1 MNDCIN
7 TALGGEQAMIKDS
20 GDRREYATG
29 AVRDMAEGKG
39 RCDLLPLDVAAR
51 ILQDGKVLR
60 LISEFQRSEDTRFLY
75 EALDIFRNSCDWDD
89 STMLLEV
96 AKHMEDGAKKYGER
110 NWEKGL
116 PVDCYIDSA
125 VRHYLK
131 LLRGDDDEPHDRA
144 FCWNMLCCLW
154 TIRHK
159 SEKRESSHETLR

>member
-7 TALGGEQAMIKDS
+7 TDLGGEKSMIKDS
-20 GDRREYATG
+20 GDRREYRSG
-29 AVRDMAEGKG
+29 AVRDMEDGKG
-39 RCDLLPLDVAAR
+39 RCDLLPLNVAAM
-51 ILQDGKVLR
+51 ILQDGTILQ
-60 LISEFQRSEDTRFLY
+60 LIAEFQRSEDTRFLY

-96 AKHMEDGAKKYGER
+96 SKHMEEGAKKYGER

-131 LLRGDDDEPHDRA
+131 WRRGDNDEPHDRA
-144 FCWNMLCCLW
+144 FCWNVMCCIW
-154 TIRHK
+154 TIMHK
-159 SEKRESSHETLR
+159 SEKGCEQ

>member
-1 MNDCIN
+1 
-7 TALGGEQAMIKDS
+7 MIKDS

-29 AVRDMAEGKG
+29 AVRDMADGKG
-39 RCDLLPLDVAAR
+39 RCDLLPLDVAAM
-51 ILQDGKVLR
+51 ILQNGRVLR
-60 LISEFQRSEDTRFLY
+60 LIAEFQRSEDTRFLY
-75 EALDIFRNSCDWDD
+75 EALDIFRNSCEWDVP
-89 STMLLEV
+89 TMLLEV
-96 AKHMEDGAKKYGER
+96 SKHMEDGAKKYGER

-116 PVDCYIDSA
+116 PVSCFIDSA

-159 SEKRESSHETLR
+159 SEKGCEQCAST

>member
-1 MNDCIN
+1 MNDYIN
-7 TALGGEQAMIKDS
+7 TAERGEQAMIKDS

-39 RCDLLPLDVAAR
+39 RCDLLPLDVADT
-51 ILQDGKVLR
+51 LLGSPGVLHW
-60 LISEFQRSEDTRFLY
+60 IAEFQATDNEGFLMR
-75 EALDIFRNSCDWDD
+75 ALRTFWEEYGWDVP
-89 STMLLEV
+89 TMLLEV
-96 AKHMEDGAKKYGER
+96 SKHMEEGAKKYGER

-116 PVDCYIDSA
+116 PVSCFIDSA

-159 SEKRESSHETLR
+159 SEKGCEQ

>member
-1 MNDCIN
+1 MSDYIN
-7 TALGGEQAMIKDS
+7 TDEEGEQAMIKDS
-20 GDRREYATG
+20 GNRREYETG

-39 RCDLLPLDVAAR
+39 RCDLLPLDVAAV
-51 ILQDGKVLR
+51 ILQDGTILR

-75 EALDIFRNSCDWDD
+75 EALANFCESREWDVP
-89 STMLLEV
+89 TMLLEV
-96 AKHMEDGAKKYGER
+96 SKHMEEGAKKYGER

-116 PVDCYIDSA
+116 PVSCYIDSA

-131 LLRGDDDEPHDRA
+131 WRRGDDDEPHDRA

-159 SEKRESSHETLR
+159 SEKGCEQCANT